1 MNVLVPKNAW
11 ELDAAITFAATF
23 PAPLAIRYPRGKAY
37 TGLSEFREPICFGKS
52 EIIYKERDIAILAVG
67 SMVESAVKIRDELKQ
82 KGKNVSLVNVRFVKP
97 LDEEMLDQLAQT
109 HSVIITMEENVINGG
124 YGMAVLRYYNTRH
137 TNVTV
142 INFAVPNSYVEQ
154 GSRDD
159 QLKECGLDLE
169 SILKRLETELI

>member
-1 MNVLVPKNAW
+1 MPNAICIVGNH
-11 ELDAAITFAATF
+11 ELMALECLEFLMKEITDMS
-23 PAPLAIRYPRGKAY
+23 I
-37 TGLSEFREPICFGKS
+37 EE
-52 EIIYKERDIAILAVG
+52 
-67 SMVESAVKIRDELKQ
+67 
-82 KGKNVSLVNVRFVKP
+82 
-97 LDEEMLDQLAQT
+97 LDEEMLDQLVQT

-137 TNVTV
+137 TNVKV